1 VTVDTSDRS
10 LRRDVQAAGADVI
23 SSGTF
28 LAMLDAA
35 GC

>member
-1 VTVDTSDRS
+1 VTVDTSDCS
-10 LRRDVQAAGADVI
+10 LRRDVQVAGAEVIRFWDV
-23 SSGTF
+23 